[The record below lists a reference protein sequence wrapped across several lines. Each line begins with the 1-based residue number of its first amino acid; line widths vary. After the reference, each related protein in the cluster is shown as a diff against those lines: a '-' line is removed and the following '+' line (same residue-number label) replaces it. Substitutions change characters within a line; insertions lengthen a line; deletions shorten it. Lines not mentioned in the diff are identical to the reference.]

1 MKKKLIPYF
10 AALAVLPAIAGC
22 EQANIYTDVDF
33 DVTLDPSNTYQAGD
47 PVVFNIKGNPDN
59 LLFYSGESGH
69 EYQYRDRYQTT
80 AETVDSAVLF
90 MQVQHRQGSTDALE
104 IYYTDQFSGLAGND
118 AAADRATVTA
128 MYDGGMEGWTRIPY
142 SKPKAESNVYDT
154 LSVKLDDN
162 AILNNFCLAFYWNPP
177 QPDPGERL
185 FMDTYWLNGNL
196 SVYFPGDAVMTYTVK
211 SMMGQT
217 IMLDE
222 AIENP
227 YLVSDGNGSIRLDA
241 TQDIVFAG
249 GYYIDN
255 PGTEAENDGV
265 DHYCNGWIFSV
276 PRAFLTIEPDEGV
289 VVKNLQN
296 YTESFEYS
304 FEEPGTYTVTFVGAN
319 ENYLGSSSQVKEF
332 KVNIIPPVIEV
343 PDDGTSGDG
352 SQE

>member
-1 MKKKLIPYF
+1 
-10 AALAVLPAIAGC
+10 
-22 EQANIYTDVDF
+22 
-33 DVTLDPSNTYQAGD
+33 
-47 PVVFNIKGNPDN
+47 
-59 LLFYSGESGH
+59 
-69 EYQYRDRYQTT
+69 
-80 AETVDSAVLF
+80 
-90 MQVQHRQGSTDALE
+90 
-104 IYYTDQFSGLAGND
+104 
-118 AAADRATVTA
+118 
-128 MYDGGMEGWTRIPY
+128 
-142 SKPKAESNVYDT
+142 
-154 LSVKLDDN
+154 
-162 AILNNFCLAFYWNPP
+162 
-177 QPDPGERL
+177 
-185 FMDTYWLNGNL
+185 MDTYWLNGNL

-249 GYYIDN
+249 GYYDAV
-255 PGTEAENDGV
+255 G
-265 DHYCNGWIFSV
+265 HYCNGWIFSV
-276 PRAFLTIEPDEGV
+276 PRSFLAIEPDEGV

>member
-1 MKKKLIPYF
+1 
-10 AALAVLPAIAGC
+10 
-22 EQANIYTDVDF
+22 
-33 DVTLDPSNTYQAGD
+33 
-47 PVVFNIKGNPDN
+47 
-59 LLFYSGESGH
+59 
-69 EYQYRDRYQTT
+69 
-80 AETVDSAVLF
+80 
-90 MQVQHRQGSTDALE
+90 
-104 IYYTDQFSGLAGND
+104 
-118 AAADRATVTA
+118 
-128 MYDGGMEGWTRIPY
+128 
-142 SKPKAESNVYDT
+142 
-154 LSVKLDDN
+154 
-162 AILNNFCLAFYWNPP
+162 
-177 QPDPGERL
+177 
-185 FMDTYWLNGNL
+185 
-196 SVYFPGDAVMTYTVK
+196 
-211 SMMGQT
+211 
-217 IMLDE
+217 MLDE

-227 YLVSDGNGSIRLDA
+227 YLVSDGNGSRRLDA